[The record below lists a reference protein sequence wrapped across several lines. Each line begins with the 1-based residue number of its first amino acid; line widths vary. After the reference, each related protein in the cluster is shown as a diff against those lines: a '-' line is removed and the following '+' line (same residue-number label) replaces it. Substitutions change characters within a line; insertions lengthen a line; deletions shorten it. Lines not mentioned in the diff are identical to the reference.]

1 MFGRLFYGGLL
12 IGSLAMLL
20 FVLGFVCLQFGLAL
34 LMGLFY
40 LLASKVMLLALA
52 LLALLGLMMLFK
64 AVCRELRGYFSR
76 ESAAVRQLLSLQV
89 RQQDLARRKSAE
101 CRQLS
106 YWHRFKRQ
114 RLLVADNRKQAWALS
129 VAISHELQA
138 VRAQLP
144 AARYKNLR
152 KSLRTY
158 RKQAD
163 SAAMLALRQQL
174 HVAD

>member
-1 MFGRLFYGGLL
+1 MFRRLFYGGLL

-52 LLALLGLMMLFK
+52 LLALLGLLTLFT

-76 ESAAVRQLLSLQV
+76 ESSALRQLLCLQI
-89 RQQDLARRKSAE
+89 RRQDLERLKVAE

-106 YWHRFKRQ
+106 YLTRFKRQ
-114 RLLVADNRKQAWALS
+114 RLLAADNRKQARELS
-129 VAISHELQA
+129 VAIDHELQA
-138 VRAQLP
+138 AKSQLP
-144 AARYKNLR
+144 TSRYKDLR
-152 KSLRTY
+152 KALRSY

-163 SAAMLALRQQL
+163 SAAMLALRRQL